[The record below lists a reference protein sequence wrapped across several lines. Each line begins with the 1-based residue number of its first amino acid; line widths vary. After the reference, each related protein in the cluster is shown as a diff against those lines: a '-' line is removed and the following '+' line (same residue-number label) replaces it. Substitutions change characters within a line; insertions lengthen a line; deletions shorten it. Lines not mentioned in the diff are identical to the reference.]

1 MRPITMQGQ
10 DRKSLVFK
18 FLVITAI
25 SMLLPEVAM
34 CADLNSMVTKIFGWV
49 KTALVAI
56 GTLIIIAVGIYFL
69 KNLERWKE
77 IFVQCVGIIAATLLI
92 MNADTISQWA
102 FQS

>member
-18 FLVITAI
+18 FLVIAAI
-25 SMLLPEVAM
+25 SMLLPEVAL

-77 IFVQCVGIIAATLLI
+77 IFVQCVGIIAVTLLI